1 MKNLFR
7 LNEILILTL
16 ILVILNSC
24 KEKEN
29 EYRIKKDKLSGY
41 VQKGPYIN
49 GTTIQMFEL
58 NSSLNQTGKA
68 FNTQITDNRGS
79 FEINDVALSSQ
90 FVEFLASGYY
100 FNEITGNISPSMLS
114 LYALSDI
121 TDISTVNV
129 NILTHLEKSR
139 VEYLIEEGMD
149 FSEAKDTAQK
159 EVLKIFGFS
168 DQDIDD
174 SEMLDIS
181 ADNEG
186 NAILLAISVIL
197 QGNRPTG
204 DLTELLANI
213 SNDIKQDGKVND
225 ANIIAQIRSS
235 TEILDLPEIRG
246 KLGQRYQDLGINAT
260 IPGFEKYI
268 NNFLSVVGS
277 KPTVETTP
285 ADNISS
291 TMAILHGL
299 VNANNLSS
307 IVSFEYGTTD
317 TYGNTM
323 QAVESPVTGNSNTQV
338 HDTIAPLTPNTQY
351 HFRIKAVN
359 AVGTSYGSDLNFK
372 TSSTK

>member
-1 MKNLFR
+1 MKDLFR

-16 ILVILNSC
+16 ILIILNSC
-24 KEKEN
+24 QKTEN
-29 EYRIKKDKLSGY
+29 EYKIKKDKLSGY

-49 GTTIQMFEL
+49 GTTIQMYEL
-58 NSSLNQTGKA
+58 NSSLSQTGKT
-68 FNTQITDNRGS
+68 FNTQITNNRGL

-100 FNEITGNISPSMLS
+100 FNEITGNISPSLLS

-139 VEYLIEEGMD
+139 VEYLIGKGMD

-225 ANIIAQIRSS
+225 ANIIAQLRSS
-235 TEILDLPEIRG
+235 SEILDLPEIRV
-246 KLGQRYQDLGINAT
+246 KLGQRYQDIGINAT
-260 IPGFEKYI
+260 IPGFENYI
-268 NNFLSVVGS
+268 TDFLSVVGS
-277 KPTVETTP
+277 KPTVETKP
-285 ADNISS
+285 ADNILS
-291 TMAILHGL
+291 TLAILHGL
-299 VNANNLSS
+299 VNANNLSTV
-307 IVSFEYGTTD
+307 VSFDYGTTNA
-317 TYGNTM
+317 YGNTVP
-323 QAVESPVTGNSNTQV
+323 AVESPATGNSNTQV
-338 HDTIAPLTPNTQY
+338 HDTIAPLTPNTLY
-351 HFRIKAVN
+351 HFRVKAIN
-359 AVGTSYGSDLNFK
+359 AIGTSYGSDLTFK